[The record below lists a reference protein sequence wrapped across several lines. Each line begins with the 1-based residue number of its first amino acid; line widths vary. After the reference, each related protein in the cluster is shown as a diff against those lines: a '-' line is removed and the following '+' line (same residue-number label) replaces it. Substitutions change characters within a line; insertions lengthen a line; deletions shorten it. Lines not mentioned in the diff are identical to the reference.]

1 MTGNNHIGT
10 DVQACELEKILRC
23 IGEKCTSC
31 GSCVRQCRFL
41 HLSGTPGKI
50 AVSSSRNGRSDCCN
64 PFECSL
70 CGLCAAVCPEHIDP
84 KTMFLEM
91 RRSAFRSGVGSFRKH
106 KGLSGYERIG
116 TSRLFTWYG
125 LPSRC
130 TTVFFPGCA
139 LPGSRPEQTK
149 KVFRL
154 LRDSIPA
161 LGIVLD
167 CCTKPSHD
175 LGRQDRFLA
184 MFGEMKRYLTDQGI
198 NRVIV
203 ACPNCY
209 GIFLE
214 YAPEFF
220 TTSVYEAL
228 AGTVAPA
235 DPGENG
241 TVTVHDPCQMRYNST
256 LQDAVRELARRA
268 GLNVEE
274 MTHSRSRTICCGEG
288 GGVPALAPELAS
300 SWGDLRV
307 SETAGHALVT
317 SCAACTAS
325 LGDRT
330 TTLHILDLVCC
341 PATAISGHAPVSS
354 GLFTCLNRLRLK
366 RYFRANLPV
375 STSRERTFNP
385 GGKGGGI
392 ARLLVTAAIV
402 IASIIVIRSTGIGQ
416 YLDQDRLRSFIAGYG
431 ALAPA
436 MYIVVYTLAPVL
448 FLPGLPL
455 TIAGG
460 ILFGPLWGVVYAI
473 TGATAGA
480 CAAFLVSRYAARGW
494 IESKISGSR
503 WRKLD
508 DEVARHGWK
517 VVAFTRLIPLFPF
530 NLLNYAFGLTR
541 IRFFDY
547 AVATFLCMLPACIAF
562 IVFSSSLPDLLRG
575 KISGSFIL
583 GAALVA
589 AVSSL
594 PFFYRRFSRKTEDG
608 NDDNSDRHT

>member
-1 MTGNNHIGT
+1 MTGNNHIET
-10 DVQACELEKILRC
+10 DAQTLKLDEILKC

-31 GSCVRQCRFL
+31 GSCVQQCRFL
-41 HLSGTPGKI
+41 QLSGTPGHI
-50 AVSSSRNGRSDCCN
+50 ALSSSRNGRSDRCN

-70 CGLCAAVCPEHIDP
+70 CGLCGAVCPEHVVP

-91 RRSAFRSGVGSFRKH
+91 RRSDFRSGVGSFRGH
-106 KGLSGYERIG
+106 KGLSGYERTG

-125 LPSRC
+125 LPSGC

-139 LPGSRPEQTK
+139 LPGTRPEQTR

-154 LRDSIPA
+154 LRDSLPA

-184 MFGEMKRYLTDQGI
+184 MFGEMKRYLADQGI

-209 GIFLE
+209 GIFRE
-214 YAPEFF
+214 YAPEFI

-228 AGTVAPA
+228 AGTVATA
-235 DPGENG
+235 DPAENG
-241 TVTVHDPCQMRYNST
+241 TVAVHDPCQMRYNSV

-274 MTHSRSRTICCGEG
+274 MPHSRSCTICCGEG
-288 GGVPALAPELAS
+288 GAVPALAPGMAAS
-300 SWGDLRV
+300 WAELRV
-307 SETAGHALVT
+307 SEAAGRALVT
-317 SCAACTAS
+317 SCASCTAT
-325 LGDRT
+325 LGEST
-330 TTLHILDLVCC
+330 TTLHVLDLVCD
-341 PATAISGHAPVSS
+341 PAAAISGRAPVSS
-354 GLFTCLNRLRLK
+354 GLFTYLNRLRLK
-366 RYFRANLPV
+366 RHFRANLPV
-375 STSRERTFNP
+375 SASRERTFNP
-385 GGKGGGI
+385 GGKGGGN

-416 YLDQDRLRSFIAGYG
+416 YLEQDRLRSFIAGYG

-436 MYIVVYTLAPVL
+436 IYMGVYTLAPVL

-494 IESKISGSR
+494 IEAKLSGSR

-541 IRFFDY
+541 IRFFEY
-547 AVATFLCMLPACIAF
+547 AVATFLCMLPACIGF
-562 IVFSSSLPDLLRG
+562 IVFSSSLLDLLRG
-575 KISGSFIL
+575 RVSGSFIL

-594 PFFYRRFSRKTEDG
+594 PFFYRRFSRKAED
-608 NDDNSDRHT
+608 DDHTDSDRHI